1 VDVQL
6 TAVDARS
13 GRSADVVLVVEKD
26 STVADAARALRAA
39 LGLPD
44 SVEGYV
50 DGYGPTSPS
59 GTDVWI
65 AGRPVEPSLPMT
77 VSPLR
82 EGAVV
87 GLGGPVGLG
96 VHDPDVGGVAEV
108 RVVGGPDAGRV
119 HRLPLGE
126 FVLGAAHDAEA
137 YVADGSVAARQARLQ
152 VTPQEVR
159 WTPYDGATPATIE
172 GRPLTEP
179 RALRPGQVVAVGTS
193 RFTVVPAEA
202 PDAALV
208 PSEDGGLAYN
218 RPPRLPPAP
227 ASVTVEMPAEPADGQ
242 RRPIPLL
249 ASLAPVLLGV
259 AMFLITKSPMFLL
272 FTLLSP
278 VLMLSSWL
286 TERRQGK
293 RSYRQ
298 QLADYKRDL
307 AEAKKKITEAAR
319 WERRMRRHDAP
330 DPAAVLV
337 TALGPRRRLW
347 ERRRWD
353 SDRLLLRLGTAR
365 LRSAIELTGGSP
377 KDTPEPPM
385 LEDVPVTVPLIEAG
399 GVLGVAGPAR
409 EVQAT
414 ARWLVAQSAVLHSPR
429 DLSIVVLTDAGGR
442 ADWEWTRWLPHTRP
456 DSREAVSLTGSS
468 AAATARRVS
477 ELAGLVQQRQAQLE
491 AGGRGFSLARM
502 PVILV
507 VLDGAR
513 QLRSLPGMPIVLQ
526 DGPAVGVF
534 AICLDAEERLLPE
547 ECRVVAS
554 YVPGEQVT
562 LTVRRAFG
570 DRVTGVLADQVSVPW
585 CERAARAM
593 TAVRDV
599 SREEDDSSL
608 PTALRL
614 LDVLDLEPPAPD
626 RIAELWRANGRTTA
640 APIGESATGT
650 FVVDMKKDGP
660 HALVAGTTGSGK
672 SELLQSI
679 IASLAVGNP
688 PDAMTFVLIDYKG
701 GAAFKDCVDLP
712 HTVGMVTDLDGH
724 LTERAL
730 QSLNAELKRRELL
743 LGALGAKDVEDYWDT
758 IDQPEF
764 VPPPGFAV
772 DPMPRT
778 ILIIDE
784 FASLVE
790 ELPEFVTGLVGIAM
804 RGRSLGVHL
813 ILATQRPSGVVSPVI
828 RANTNLRIALRV
840 TDDSE
845 STDVIDARDAAR
857 IAKSTPGRAYA
868 RTGFSALTA
877 FQAGR
882 VGGRR
887 PGAAAGPPP
896 AFAAVVDWERLDAP
910 IQRPQ
915 VAEDDSNLETDLQV
929 LVDSIRSAAMGA
941 GIPRYRSPWL
951 PALSEQVAL
960 DQVPG
965 LAAQPGPAD
974 AAGRV
979 PSIPFGMED
988 LPESQ
993 AQAPLL
999 LDLEHG
1005 SHLILAGAPRS
1016 GRSTALR
1023 TLAGS
1028 IARLTSCRDVHL
1040 YALDC
1045 GNAAMMPLADLP
1057 HCGAVVSRDQVDRTD
1072 RLLTVLLNEIA
1083 RRQVLLAQHGYGSLA
1098 EQRAAAPVQERLPY
1112 LVFLLDRWEGFMAS
1126 FDELDGGRLTQNV
1139 LRILREGPS
1148 VGLRAVVAGDRSA
1161 LLGRLPTTIEDKLVL
1176 RMGDRNDYGL
1186 AGLQTKKMPD
1196 SMPPGRA
1203 FRNDSMLETQ
1213 LALLDPDPSGP
1224 AQVKALARITAAAR
1238 ERDASVPRGQRPARV
1253 DVLPARIT
1261 LPEVLALPAPPR
1273 PPTPMWAL
1281 VGVGGDE
1288 LAPIGV
1294 DLDDDGPGFVIGGP
1308 ARSGRSTALL
1318 MLAGSLLEGG
1328 SELVVV
1334 TPRPSPLRQLAGHPG
1349 VLGVLTGTPSE
1360 ADVYGLLDQALG
1372 PVAVLVDD
1380 GELLVDA
1387 PCAVAF
1393 EAVLREGRDGQRA
1406 LVVGGTTGEMVNG
1419 YRGYIVEARKTK
1431 SGVLLNPEHPM
1442 EGELLGIKPP
1452 RSAVGPM
1459 PKGRG
1464 LLVLRGSY
1472 LPVQVPLAD
1481 A

>member
-1 VDVQL
+1 MDVQL
-6 TAVDARS
+6 TAVDART

-26 STVADAARALRAA
+26 STVAEAAQALRAA
-39 LGLPD
+39 LGAGGEAATVGGPG
-44 SVEGYV
+44 VE
-50 DGYGPTSPS
+50 
-59 GTDVWI
+59 VWV
-65 AGRPVEPSLPMT
+65 AGRPVDPALAMT
-77 VSPLR
+77 ASPLR
-82 EGAVV
+82 EGVVV

-126 FVLGAAHDAEA
+126 FVLGSAHDADA
-137 YVADGSVAARQARLQ
+137 YVADRTVSARQARLL
-152 VTPQEVR
+152 VTPDAVR
-159 WTPYDGATPATIE
+159 WTPYEGAAPARVE
-172 GRPLTEP
+172 SRELTGE
-179 RALRPGQVVAVGTS
+179 REVKPGQLIAVGST
-193 RFTVVPAEA
+193 RLVVVPAGA

-208 PSEDGGLAYN
+208 PSDDGGLAYN

-227 ASVTVEMPAEPADGQ
+227 RNVTVEMPTEPEASQ
-242 RRPIPLL
+242 KRPIPVL
-249 ASLAPVLLGV
+249 ASLAPLAIGV
-259 AMFLITKSPMFLL
+259 ALYLFTKQVIFLL

-278 VLMLSSWL
+278 VLLISGWL

-298 QLADYKRDL
+298 QLADYRRDL
-307 AEAKKKITEAAR
+307 AAAKRTVTEAAR
-319 WERRMRRHDAP
+319 SERRMRRHDAP
-330 DPAAVLV
+330 DPAEVLV

-365 LRSAIELTGGSP
+365 LRSSIELTGGSR
-377 KDTPEPPM
+377 KDRPEPPM
-385 LEDVPVTVPLIEAG
+385 LDDVPVTVPLPEAG
-399 GVLGVAGPAR
+399 GVLGVAGPHR
-409 EVQAT
+409 EVHAT
-414 ARWLVAQSAVLHSPR
+414 ARWLIAQAAVLHSPR
-429 DLSIVVLTDAGGR
+429 DLSVVVLTGADGR
-442 ADWEWTRWLPHTRP
+442 ADWEWTRWLPHARP
-456 DSREAVSLTGSS
+456 DGREVVSLTGSS
-468 AAATARRVS
+468 AATTARRVS
-477 ELAGLVQQRQAQLE
+477 ELAGLVQQRQAQLG
-491 AGGRGFSLARM
+491 AGRGTLELAGTG
-502 PVILV
+502 VVLV

-526 DGPAVGVF
+526 DGPAVGVY
-534 AICLDAEERLLPE
+534 AVCLDAEERLLPE

-554 YVPGEQVT
+554 YRPAEPST
-562 LTVRRAFG
+562 MTVRRAFG
-570 DRVTGVLADQVSVPW
+570 ERVEDVLADQVSVAW

-599 SREEDDSSL
+599 SREEDDSAL
-608 PTALRL
+608 PTSLRL
-614 LDVLDLEPPAPD
+614 LDVLAMEPPSVR
-626 RIAELWRANGRTTA
+626 RIVEGWAAGGRTTA
-640 APIGESATGT
+640 APIGASATGAFT
-650 FVVDMKKDGP
+650 VDMKKDGP

-679 IASLAVGNP
+679 IASLSVGNR

-701 GAAFKDCVDLP
+701 GAAFKDCVRLP

-743 LGALGAKDVEDYWDT
+743 LGAVGAKDVEDYWDT
-758 IDQPEF
+758 VDHPQY
-764 VPPPGFAV
+764 VPPAGVEV

-790 ELPEFVTGLVGIAM
+790 ELPDFVTGLVGIAM

-840 TDDSE
+840 TDDAE
-845 STDVIDARDAAR
+845 SSDVIDARDAAR

-887 PGAAAGPPP
+887 PGAVTGPPP
-896 AFAAVVDWERLDAP
+896 AFAGVVGWDRLDAP
-910 IQRPQ
+910 IERPQ
-915 VAEDDSNLETDLQV
+915 AADDDSSMETDLQV
-929 LVDSIRSAAMGA
+929 LVEAIGAAAGA
-941 GIPRYRSPWL
+941 AGVPRYRSPWL
-951 PALSEQVAL
+951 PALGEQIAL
-960 DQVPG
+960 DTVDSRRRAVGAEAGPRPG
-965 LAAQPGPAD
+965 DPS
-974 AAGRV
+974 GRV
-979 PSIPFGMED
+979 PVIPFGVED
-988 LPESQ
+988 LPEIQ
-993 AQAPLL
+993 AQVPLVI
-999 LDLEHG
+999 DLEHG
-1005 SHLILAGAPRS
+1005 SHLVLAGAPRS

-1023 TLAGS
+1023 TIAGS
-1028 IARLTSCRDVHL
+1028 IARRTSCRDVHL
-1040 YALDC
+1040 YVLDC
-1045 GNAAMMPLADLP
+1045 GNAAMLPLAELP
-1057 HCGAVVSRDQVDRTD
+1057 HCGAVVGRDQVDRTD
-1072 RLLTVLLNEIA
+1072 RLLTVLINEIT

-1098 EQRAAAPVQERLPY
+1098 EQRAAAPPDERLPY

-1186 AGLQTKKMPD
+1186 AGLQSRKMPD

-1203 FRNDSMLETQ
+1203 FRNDSMIETHV
-1213 LALLDPDPSGP
+1213 ALLDPDPTGP
-1224 AQVKALARITAAAR
+1224 AQVRALAALAREAR
-1238 ERDASVPRGQRPARV
+1238 ERDAEVPRHCRPARV
-1253 DVLPARIT
+1253 DVLPARISRR
-1261 LPEVLALPAPPR
+1261 EVLALAGQPR
-1273 PPTPMWAL
+1273 PASPMWAL

-1288 LAPIGV
+1288 LGPLGV

-1318 MLAGSLLEGG
+1318 TVAGSLLEGG
-1328 SELVVV
+1328 SELVLV
-1334 TPRPSPLRQLAGHPG
+1334 TPRPSPLRAMEGSAG
-1349 VLGVLTGTPSE
+1349 VLGVLTGTPTE
-1360 ADVYGLLDQALG
+1360 RDLYALLDQALG
-1372 PVAVLVDD
+1372 PVAVVVDD
-1380 GELLVDA
+1380 GELLVDS
-1387 PCAVAF
+1387 PCAPAF

-1406 LVVGGTTGEMVNG
+1406 LVVAGTTGELVNG

-1464 LLVLRGSY
+1464 LLVLRGTY
-1472 LPVQVPLAD
+1472 LPVQVPLPS
-1481 A
+1481 

>member
-1 VDVQL
+1 
-6 TAVDARS
+6 
-13 GRSADVVLVVEKD
+13 
-26 STVADAARALRAA
+26 
-39 LGLPD
+39 
-44 SVEGYV
+44 
-50 DGYGPTSPS
+50 
-59 GTDVWI
+59 
-65 AGRPVEPSLPMT
+65 M
-77 VSPLR
+77 
-82 EGAVV
+82 
-87 GLGGPVGLG
+87 
-96 VHDPDVGGVAEV
+96 HDPDVGGVAEV

-126 FVLGAAHDAEA
+126 FVLGSAHDADA
-137 YVADGSVAARQARLQ
+137 HVADGTVAPRQARVL

-159 WTPYDGATPATIE
+159 WTPYEGATAATLE

-179 RALRPGQVVAVGTS
+179 RPVQPGQVVAVGTT
-193 RFTVVPAEA
+193 RLTIVPAEA

-208 PSEDGGLAYN
+208 PSDDGGLAYN

-227 ASVTVEMPAEPADGQ
+227 TSVTVEMPAEPEAGQ
-242 RRPIPLL
+242 KRPIPLL
-249 ASLAPVLLGV
+249 ASLAPLVIGVVLYLV
-259 AMFLITKSPMFLL
+259 THSVIFLL

-278 VLMLSSWL
+278 VLMLSSWI

-298 QLADYKRDL
+298 QMVDYKKDLADAKR
-307 AEAKKKITEAAR
+307 KITDAAR

-353 SDRLLLRLGTAR
+353 TDRLLLRVGTAK
-365 LRSAIELTGGSP
+365 LRSSIQLTGGSR

-385 LEDVPVTVPLIEAG
+385 LEDVPVTVPLAEVR

-409 EVQAT
+409 EVHAT
-414 ARWLVAQSAVLHSPR
+414 ARWLVAQAAVLHSPR
-429 DLSIVVLTDAGGR
+429 DLSIIVLTDAAGR
-442 ADWEWTRWLPHTRP
+442 AEWEWTRWLPHARP
-456 DSREAVSLTGSS
+456 DNRETVSLTGSS
-468 AAATARRVS
+468 AGTTARRIS
-477 ELAGLVQQRQAQLE
+477 ELAGMVQQRQAM
-491 AGGRGFSLARM
+491 ADGGRPLDVARV
-502 PVILV
+502 PVVLV

-513 QLRSLPGMPIVLQ
+513 QLRSMPGMPIVLQ
-526 DGPAVGVF
+526 DGPAVGIY

-547 ECRVVAS
+547 ECRVVAG
-554 YVPGEQVT
+554 YQPGEAVGM
-562 LTVRRAFG
+562 TVRRAFG
-570 DRVTGVLADQVSVPW
+570 DRVTGVLADQVSVAW
-585 CERAARAM
+585 CERVARAM

-599 SREEDDSSL
+599 SREEDDSAL
-608 PTALRL
+608 PTSLRL

-626 RIAELWRANGRTTA
+626 RIAQLWRSNGRTTA
-640 APIGESATGT
+640 ARIGESATGT
-650 FVVDMKKDGP
+650 FTVDMKKDGP

-679 IASLAVGNP
+679 IAALAVGNP

-730 QSLNAELKRRELL
+730 QSLNAELKRREHI
-743 LGALGAKDVEDYWDT
+743 LGLVGAKDVEDYWDT
-758 IDQPEF
+758 IDHPDF
-764 VPPPGFAV
+764 VPPPGFGV

-840 TDDSE
+840 TDDAE
-845 STDVIDARDAAR
+845 STDVIDGREAAR
-857 IAKSTPGRAYA
+857 IQKSTPGRAYA

-887 PGAAAGPPP
+887 PGAVAGPPP
-896 AFAAVVDWERLDAP
+896 AFAGVVGWDRLDAP
-910 IQRPQ
+910 IERPQ
-915 VAEDDSNLETDLQV
+915 VSEDDSTMETDLQV
-929 LVDSIRSAAMGA
+929 LVEAIKDATRATGVS
-941 GIPRYRSPWL
+941 RYRSPWL
-951 PALSEQVAL
+951 PALGEEIAL
-960 DQVPG
+960 DDVPVPAGQV
-965 LAAQPGPAD
+965 GPAD
-974 AAGRV
+974 GSGRV
-979 PSIPFGMED
+979 PAVPFGMED
-988 LPESQ
+988 LPENQ

-1023 TLAGS
+1023 TIAGS

-1045 GNAAMMPLADLP
+1045 GNAAMVPLAELP

-1072 RLLTVLLNEIA
+1072 RLLTVLLGEIA

-1098 EQRAAAPVQERLPY
+1098 EQRAAAPADERLPY

-1203 FRNDSMLETQ
+1203 FRNDSMVETQ
-1213 LALLDPDPSGP
+1213 LALLDADPSGP
-1224 AQVKALARITAAAR
+1224 AQVRALARLAAAAR
-1238 ERDASVPRGQRPARV
+1238 ERDAYVPRAQRPARV

-1261 LPEVLALPAPPR
+1261 LREVLALPAPPR
-1273 PPTPMWAL
+1273 PANPMWSL

-1288 LAPIGV
+1288 LAPMGV

-1318 MLAGSLLEGG
+1318 TMAGSLLDGG
-1328 SELVVV
+1328 SELIVV
-1334 TPRPSPLRQLAGHPG
+1334 TPRPSPLRHLAGAPG
-1349 VLGVLTGTPSE
+1349 VLGLLTGTPSE
-1360 ADVYGLLDQALG
+1360 QDVYALLDQALG
-1372 PVAVLVDD
+1372 PVAVVVDD
-1380 GELLVDA
+1380 GELLTDA
-1387 PCAVAF
+1387 PCAPAF

-1419 YRGYIVEARKTK
+1419 YRGYVVEARKTK

-1472 LPVQVPLAD
+1472 LPVQIPMPNP
-1481 A
+1481 